1 MNKIPVGQTITYAYR
16 FTFGQIGTIIGLCWV
31 PLVLMA
37 VLQFLPYTLGGNP
50 LATPENATALG
61 RQELQ
66 SLATSLLVL
75 LLYAIMCVPVTRQA
89 LGLRHGGAVVHFT
102 IGMPEFRAF
111 GALLLFFLMIEAMSL
126 GMRIVGL
133 VLESVMRSSA
143 GGALAGFL
151 VALAMLAAFAGFI
164 YAIARLGFVLLPVT
178 VAENQVSLTRAWILT
193 KGNFWRMV
201 AIALGVL
208 LPLYLIYV
216 IGLSIIVAPDLTG
229 PGAAVGNAAQAFAA
243 TLRAVAR
250 HMPEYLGLTLILAP
264 FNIGLSLGASAFAYR
279 ALVPVAGSIN
289 VAPAA

>member
-37 VLQFLPYTLGGNP
+37 VLQFLPYALGGNP
-50 LATPENATALG
+50 MATPENATALG

-75 LLYAIMCVPVTRQA
+75 LLYAIVCVPVTRQA

-111 GALLLFFLMIEAMSL
+111 GALILFFIMIEAMSL
-126 GMRIVGL
+126 GMRVLGL
-133 VLESVMRSSA
+133 VLESVVRSSA

-151 VALAMLAAFAGFI
+151 IAIAMVAAFAGFI
-164 YAIARLGFVLLPVT
+164 YVIARLGFVLLPVT

-193 KGNFWRMV
+193 RGNFWRIVGV
-201 AIALGVL
+201 AVSVL
-208 LPLYLIYV
+208 LPLYLVYV
-216 IGLSIIVAPDLTG
+216 IGLSIIVAPDL
-229 PGAAVGNAAQAFAA
+229 AASGTAISPAQAFAA
-243 TLRAVAR
+243 TLHAIGR

-279 ALVPVAGSIN
+279 ALVPAPGLHTA
-289 VAPAA
+289 APAA